1 MQKGIRF
8 FYVNPFCFFSP
19 SCLLTRLPLASENRR
34 SVSGREQKGEL
45 IAGNAGLFTVYFPG
59 LLEIP
64 NSIHIQIQQIF
75 L

>member
-1 MQKGIRF
+1 M
-8 FYVNPFCFFSP
+8 
-19 SCLLTRLPLASENRR
+19 LDLTGVR
-34 SVSGREQKGEL
+34 SLRSHPWALRAREV
-45 IAGNAGLFTVYFPG
+45 FTVYFPG